1 MRLRHRGAA
10 LDPAVSLQ
18 RSPNP
23 LAGFNGRPEGTAGCT
38 GERRRGGEG
47 KQGKERERKGELGR
61 VKKERIWTFY
71 LAKRNPVDVRGKV
84 QLHDE

>member
-23 LAGFNGRPEGTAGCT
+23 LAGFSGRPEGTAGCT

-47 KQGKERERKGELGR
+47 KQGKEERGR

>member
-1 MRLRHRGAA
+1 MHRG
-10 LDPAVSLQ
+10 
-18 RSPNP
+18 
-23 LAGFNGRPEGTAGCT
+23 E
-38 GERRRGGEG
+38 EEGGEG
-47 KQGKERERKGELGR
+47 KQGKEGRGR